1 MEATKRQKDENNV
14 RIKINEEESAN
25 NGAKLEEF
33 EKQFHFTPQTESMLK
48 GSVSEQALETIK
60 NIFGKTQTIRE
71 VASVKH
77 QEIQSQFKELRA
89 R

>member
-1 MEATKRQKDENNV
+1 MEATKQQKDENNV
-14 RIKINEEESAN
+14 RIKIDEEKSTDN
-25 NGAKLEEF
+25 VAKLEEF
-33 EKQFHFTPQTESMLK
+33 EKQFYFTPQMESSLK

-71 VASVKH
+71 VANLKH
-77 QEIQSQFKELRA
+77 QEIQSQFKELRD

>member
-1 MEATKRQKDENNV
+1 MEATKQQKDENNV
-14 RIKINEEESAN
+14 RIKINEEESAEN
-25 NGAKLEEF
+25 VAKLDEF

-60 NIFGKTQTIRE
+60 NIFGKTQTVRE
-71 VASVKH
+71 VANLKH
-77 QEIQSQFKELRA
+77 QEIQSQFKELRE